1 MAATSGG
8 TCTDKE
14 DGMTRIGDGVLLMA
28 ATHVGH
34 DCHVESG
41 AILSNGACLA
51 GHVHVGER
59 SIVGGMCGV
68 HQHVRIGRNA
78 MVGGAAAV
86 DADIIPFGLAA
97 GNRARLRGLN
107 LVGLRRLGFGASDIL
122 SALCAYRYIFGVPQA
137 RQSDRVAFHAMPT
150 LKERAAVCASAIG
163 NREHD
168 GEGSAEV
175 ISAIAHFIIN
185 DDRSRALCIQ

>member
-1 MAATSGG
+1 
-8 TCTDKE
+8 
-14 DGMTRIGDGVLLMA
+14 MTRIGDGVLLMA

-34 DCHVESG
+34 DCHVSG

-78 MVGGAAAV
+78 MVECAAAV

-97 GNRARLRGLN
+97 GNRARLR
-107 LVGLRRLGFGASDIL
+107 A
-122 SALCAYRYIFGVPQA
+122 
-137 RQSDRVAFHAMPT
+137 
-150 LKERAAVCASAIG
+150 
-163 NREHD
+163 
-168 GEGSAEV
+168 
-175 ISAIAHFIIN
+175 
-185 DDRSRALCIQ
+185 